1 MGRPFL
7 KGESGLANIP
17 YLKPSGEAGFK
28 DSQVVKAQEIVRKW
42 DGESNVTGIGLLGA
56 PLSKP
61 SISLSGASQSPGV
74 IRQMFSA
81 LSTYA
86 IEEEK
91 DLESETITDFG
102 DVEMHLTDI
111 PESHERIYQTFS
123 KVLSTQTG
131 VIPIVLGGDHSIS
144 FPSIRAFAEH
154 KGKVGIIQFDA
165 HHDLRNRE
173 DGGTG
178 NGTPFRALIEEGVI
192 TGEQLIQ
199 IGIRNFSN
207 SRPYY
212 EYGKEKGVTIYT
224 MKDVREQGV
233 KELVKKSIAQLKGKV
248 DVIYVSLDM
257 DVLDQ
262 AFAPGCPAIGP
273 GGMTSDDLID
283 GIRFLSEE
291 PLVKGMDIVEI
302 DPTVDFRNMT
312 TKLAAYVILTFM
324 LHRER

>member
-1 MGRPFL
+1 MERPFL
-7 KGESGLANIP
+7 KGERRLAKYP

-28 DSQVVKAQEIVRKW
+28 DSYVVKAHEIVNKW
-42 DGESNVTGIGLLGA
+42 DGEEKVKGIGLLGA

-74 IRQMFSA
+74 IRSMFSA

-86 IEEEK
+86 IEEGR
-91 DLESETITDFG
+91 DLDSETITDFG

-111 PESHERIYQTFS
+111 PESHKRIYETFS
-123 KVLSTQTG
+123 EVLKSQPEMT
-131 VIPIVLGGDHSIS
+131 PIILGGDHSIS
-144 FPSIRAFAEH
+144 FPSIKAFAEN
-154 KGKVGIIQFDA
+154 KEKVGIIQFDA

-192 TGEQLIQ
+192 KGDQLIQ

-207 SRPYY
+207 SRPYH
-212 EYGKEKGVTIYT
+212 EYGKEHGVTMYT
-224 MKDVREQGV
+224 MKDVRKHGV
-233 KELVKKSIAQLKGKV
+233 EELIQKSIAHLKESV
-248 DVIYVSLDM
+248 DVIFVSLDM

-273 GGMTSDDLID
+273 GGMKSDDLLE
-283 GIRFLSEE
+283 GIRILANE
-291 PLVKGMDIVEI
+291 PMVQGIDIVEI

-312 TKLAAYVILTFM
+312 TKLAAFIILTFM
-324 LHRER
+324 LHRP

>member
-1 MGRPFL
+1 MVKF
-7 KGESGLANIP
+7 P

-28 DSQVVKAQEIVRKW
+28 DSYVVKAHEIVKKW
-42 DGESNVTGIGLLGA
+42 DGEEKVKGIGLLGA

-74 IRQMFSA
+74 IRSMFSS

-86 IEEEK
+86 IEEER
-91 DLESETITDFG
+91 DLETERITDFG

-111 PESHERIYQTFS
+111 PECHKRIYETFS
-123 KVLSTQTG
+123 EVLKGQPEM
-131 VIPIVLGGDHSIS
+131 IPVVLGGDHSIS
-144 FPSIRAFAEH
+144 YPSIKAFSEQ
-154 KGKVGIIQFDA
+154 KEKVGIIQFDA

-178 NGTPFRALIEEGVI
+178 NGTPFRALIEEGI
-192 TGEQLIQ
+192 IKGDQLIQ

-207 SRPYY
+207 SRPYHD
-212 EYGKEKGVTIYT
+212 YGKEHGVTVYT
-224 MKDVREQGV
+224 MKDVRQQGIE
-233 KELVKKSIAQLKGKV
+233 ELIQKSIAQLKEHV

-273 GGMTSDDLID
+273 GGMSSDDLLE
-283 GIRFLSEE
+283 GIRMLSSE
-291 PLVKGMDIVEI
+291 PIVKGMDIVEI
-302 DPTVDFRNMT
+302 DPSVDFRNMT
-312 TKLAAYVILTFM
+312 TKLAAFVILTFM
-324 LHRER
+324 LHRQ

>member
-1 MGRPFL
+1 MEKPFL
-7 KGESGLANIP
+7 KGESGLATLP
-17 YLKPSGEAGFK
+17 YLKPAGEAGFK
-28 DSQVVKAQEIVRKW
+28 DSEVVKAHEIVKKW
-42 DGESNVTGIGLLGA
+42 DGETKVKGIGLLGA

-74 IRQMFSA
+74 IRSMFSA

-86 IEEEK
+86 IEEEC
-91 DLESETITDFG
+91 DLQDEVITDFG

-111 PESHERIYQTFS
+111 PESHKRIYETFS
-123 KVLSTQTG
+123 GVLNDQPDL
-131 VIPIVLGGDHSIS
+131 VPVVLGGDHSIS
-144 FPSIRAFAEH
+144 YPSIKAFSETR
-154 KGKVGIIQFDA
+154 KKVGIIQFDA

-178 NGTPFRALIEEGVI
+178 NGTPFRALIEEGI
-192 TGEQLIQ
+192 IQGDQLIQ

-207 SRPYY
+207 SRPYH
-212 EYGKEKGVTIYT
+212 EYGKKHGVTVYT
-224 MKDVREQGV
+224 MKDVRKKGIE
-233 KELVKKSIAQLKGKV
+233 ELIQKSVAQLKEHV

-273 GGMTSDDLID
+273 GGMTSDDLLE
-283 GIRFLSEE
+283 GIRMLAAE
-291 PLVKGMDIVEI
+291 PMVQGMDIVEI

-324 LHRER
+324 LHRK

>member
-1 MGRPFL
+1 MAKF
-7 KGESGLANIP
+7 P

-28 DSQVVKAQEIVRKW
+28 DSYVVKAYEIINKW
-42 DGESNVTGIGLLGA
+42 DGEGKVKGIGLLGA

-74 IRQMFSA
+74 IRSMFSA

-86 IEEEK
+86 IEEER
-91 DLESETITDFG
+91 DLDSKMITDFG

-111 PESHERIYQTFS
+111 PESHKRIYETFS
-123 KVLSTQTG
+123 EVLKNQPSMTP
-131 VIPIVLGGDHSIS
+131 VILGGDHSIS
-144 FPSIRAFAEH
+144 YPSIKAFAEN
-154 KGKVGIIQFDA
+154 KEKVGIIQFDA

-192 TGEQLIQ
+192 KGDQLIQ

-207 SRPYY
+207 SRPYH
-212 EYGKEKGVTIYT
+212 EYGKEHGVTVYT
-224 MKDVREQGV
+224 MKDVRKQGV
-233 KELVKKSIAQLKGKV
+233 EELIQKSIDQLKENV

-273 GGMTSDDLID
+273 GGMTSDDLLE
-283 GIRFLSEE
+283 GIRLLADE
-291 PLVKGMDIVEI
+291 PMVQGMDIVEI

-312 TKLAAYVILTFM
+312 TKLAAFIILTFM
-324 LHRER
+324 LHRK

>member
-1 MGRPFL
+1 MGKF
-7 KGESGLANIP
+7 P
-17 YLKPSGEAGFK
+17 YLKKAGEAGFR
-28 DSQVVKAQEIVRKW
+28 DSQVIKAHEIIHPW
-42 DGESNVTGIGLLGA
+42 DGESQISGIGLIGA

-61 SISLSGASQSPGV
+61 SISLSGASQTPGV
-74 IRQMFSA
+74 IRQMFST

-86 IEEEK
+86 IEQET
-91 DLESETITDFG
+91 DLAEETITDFG

-111 PESHERIYQTFS
+111 PTSHDRIYQTFTS
-123 KVLSTQTG
+123 VLGDQPG
-131 VIPIVLGGDHSIS
+131 LVPIVLGGDHSIS
-144 FPSIRAFAEH
+144 YPSIRAFSENRR
-154 KGKVGIIQFDA
+154 KVGVIQFDA

-192 TGEQLIQ
+192 SGDQLIQ

-207 SRPYY
+207 SQPYHK
-212 EYGKEKGVTIYT
+212 YGKDHGVTVYT
-224 MKDVREQGV
+224 MKDVREQR
-233 KELVKKSIAQLKGKV
+233 LADILHQSIQQLKAHV

-273 GGMTSDDLID
+273 GGMTSDDLLE
-283 GIRFLSEE
+283 GIEVFAKE
-291 PLVKGMDIVEI
+291 PMVKGMDIVEI

-312 TKLAAYVILTFM
+312 SKLAAFIILTFM
-324 LHRER
+324 LHRG

>member
-1 MGRPFL
+1 MV
-7 KGESGLANIP
+7 
-17 YLKPSGEAGFK
+17 KP
-28 DSQVVKAQEIVRKW
+28 W
-42 DGESNVTGIGLLGA
+42 DGESKVGGIGLMGA

-61 SISLSGASQSPGV
+61 SISLSGASQSPSV
-74 IRQMFSA
+74 IRQMFSS

-91 DLESETITDFG
+91 DLENERITDFG
-102 DVEMHLTDI
+102 DVEMHLTNI
-111 PESHERIYQTFS
+111 PESHNRIYETFTHVM
-123 KVLSTQTG
+123 KEQPEMVP
-131 VIPIVLGGDHSIS
+131 VILGGDHSIS
-144 FPSIRAFAEH
+144 YPSIKAFAEN
-154 KGKVGIIQFDA
+154 KERVGIIQFDA

-192 TGEQLIQ
+192 RGDQLIQ

-207 SRPYY
+207 SRPYH
-212 EYGKEKGVTIYT
+212 EYGKEQGVTVFT
-224 MKDVREQGV
+224 MKDVREQGMT
-233 KELVKKSIAQLKGKV
+233 ELLQKSITQLKSKV
-248 DVIYVSLDM
+248 DVIYISLDM

-273 GGMTSDDLID
+273 GGMTSDDLLE
-283 GIRFLSEE
+283 GIRMLAKE
-291 PLVKGMDIVEI
+291 PMVQGMDIVEI

-324 LHRER
+324 VNRG